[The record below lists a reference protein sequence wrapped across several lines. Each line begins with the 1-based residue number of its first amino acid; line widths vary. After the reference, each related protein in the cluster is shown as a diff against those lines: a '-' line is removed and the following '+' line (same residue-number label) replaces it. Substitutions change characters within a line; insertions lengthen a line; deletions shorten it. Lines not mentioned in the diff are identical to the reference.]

1 MKIRFTACLSMVLV
15 LVGLVLSSSLCG
27 KAQAA
32 GFALYEWSA
41 RGNALGGAMIAKA
54 DDASAIAW
62 NPAGITQLEGT
73 QTLAGVSLIAPS
85 NDMTT
90 SYNGIDTKESTNKKV
105 FVPPHAYITHQV
117 NDSLWLG
124 VGTFTRFGLGTSFD
138 QNWSGRY
145 SSYDTELNSFSVNP
159 NLAYKFNEYISFAL
173 GVELMYV
180 RADLRKKIAPSGA
193 NDPNNTTNDVD
204 QRIIVDTVSPGFNAG
219 VRITPNDEWAIGFS
233 YRSEMLHH
241 ASGSASYNVP
251 TGVSTATRF
260 NDADVTMSMNTPNMY
275 MLGVEYKPIPNLSL
289 EADAIYSEWSAYSD
303 INYNFANS
311 KAIGASNVTVNKK
324 WEDVWR
330 FQLGVEYLPL
340 DDFDLALRAGYVY
353 DQSPIREGYEDYMLP
368 TNDRQMVSTGF
379 GMTFDSFVVDVS
391 YNYLWMKDRT
401 IAARAGSGVLD
412 TKTTNG
418 LTHIV
423 GLSLGYNF

>member
-159 NLAYKFNEYISFAL
+159 NLAYKFKSF
-173 GVELMYV
+173 G
-180 RADLRKKIAPSGA
+180 II
-193 NDPNNTTNDVD
+193 
-204 QRIIVDTVSPGFNAG
+204 RIISYFAFQIIFN
-219 VRITPNDEWAIGFS
+219 NSF
-233 YRSEMLHH
+233 
-241 ASGSASYNVP
+241 
-251 TGVSTATRF
+251 
-260 NDADVTMSMNTPNMY
+260 Y
-275 MLGVEYKPIPNLSL
+275 MI
-289 EADAIYSEWSAYSD
+289 
-303 INYNFANS
+303 
-311 KAIGASNVTVNKK
+311 
-324 WEDVWR
+324 
-330 FQLGVEYLPL
+330 
-340 DDFDLALRAGYVY
+340 
-353 DQSPIREGYEDYMLP
+353 
-368 TNDRQMVSTGF
+368 
-379 GMTFDSFVVDVS
+379 
-391 YNYLWMKDRT
+391 
-401 IAARAGSGVLD
+401 
-412 TKTTNG
+412 
-418 LTHIV
+418 
-423 GLSLGYNF
+423 